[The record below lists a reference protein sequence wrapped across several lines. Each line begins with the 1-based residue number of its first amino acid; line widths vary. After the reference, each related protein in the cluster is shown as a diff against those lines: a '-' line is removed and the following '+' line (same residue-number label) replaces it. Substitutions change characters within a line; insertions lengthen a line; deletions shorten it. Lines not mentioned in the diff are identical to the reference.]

1 MKFRM
6 SLFAALLTGALF
18 PVLPASS
25 ATFSPDPIILDDPIQ
40 KNLDAPVAP
49 IEKNGYLIVPLA
61 EFQAQARVL
70 SARHYEKD
78 REAALVPVD
87 LALGWKR
94 MSQDEVLSR
103 INIRQDGRF
112 YFWKTNAFPI
122 PRAEI
127 ETQST
132 NMHLIPA
139 DGIIE
144 ESLKSVQPGEIV
156 VFNGYL
162 VEVQGRDNW
171 RWRSSLTRKDTGDG
185 ACELVYVTSFEV
197 RGTQQPKTHYV
208 ENK

>member
-1 MKFRM
+1 MKFRK

-40 KNLDAPVAP
+40 KNLDGSVTP

-70 SARHYEKD
+70 SARHYDKD

-94 MSQDEVLSR
+94 MSEDNVLDS

-127 ETQST
+127 ESQST

-139 DGIIE
+139 DSIIE

-156 VFNGYL
+156 VFTGYL
-162 VEVQGRDNW
+162 VEVQGKDNW

-197 RGTQQPKTHYV
+197 RGNQQPKTHYV

>member
-1 MKFRM
+1 MNFRK
-6 SLFAALLTGALF
+6 SFFAVLTAGALF

-25 ATFSPDPIILDDPIQ
+25 ATFSTDAIVLDDPIQ
-40 KNLDAPVAP
+40 KGITDSIAPF
-49 IEKNGYLIVPLA
+49 EKNGYLLKPLA

-70 SARHYEKD
+70 GAKHYSDD

-94 MSQDEVLSR
+94 MADDKVLEK
-103 INIRQDGRF
+103 IEIRQDGRF

-139 DGIIE
+139 DEIIE
-144 ESLKSVQPGEIV
+144 ESLKAVQPGETVI
-156 VFNGYL
+156 FSGYL
-162 VEVQGRDNW
+162 VEARAKDNW
-171 RWRSSLTRKDTGDG
+171 HWRSSLTRTDTGAG
-185 ACELVYVTSFEV
+185 ACELVYVTSFEI
-197 RGTQQPKTHYV
+197 RSNQPKMLYV
-208 ENK
+208 ENR